1 MRELELR
8 AAGVAPGDGAF
19 HNAVSF
25 FLHSPEYLNIDLEAL
40 RLKLS
45 EDVANSLSSEHL
57 RSALCVLEGES
68 KESPD
73 QQIKALACKPALER
87 LLYRYLR
94 GGQSS

>member
-1 MRELELR
+1 
-8 AAGVAPGDGAF
+8 
-19 HNAVSF
+19 
-25 FLHSPEYLNIDLEAL
+25 
-40 RLKLS
+40 
-45 EDVANSLSSEHL
+45 
-57 RSALCVLEGES
+57 LCVLEGES